1 MIGTMSG
8 TLPGDVD
15 RMTLSMSLAVLRRA
29 YRGAAD
35 KAVAHLGLSQAL
47 AYPVVMLGRLGD
59 GVRQGALA
67 HVLAIDDSSLVRL
80 VDQLVDGNLV
90 QRREDAT
97 DRRVRTLFLTEQ
109 GRAMAAEVEA
119 ALAALRDRLYADI
132 ADDDIR
138 TCLKVFAVLEQRL
151 GCVTPDISFMGPR
164 SAPEGEATAP

>member
-1 MIGTMSG
+1 MIEALSG

-29 YRGAAD
+29 YRSAAD

-59 GVRQGALA
+59 GVRQGAVA

-80 VDQLVDGNLV
+80 VDQLVEDGLV
-90 QRREDAT
+90 ERREDRT
-97 DRRVRTLFLTEQ
+97 DRRARSLFLTER
-109 GRAMAAEVEA
+109 GHAMAAQVEA

-132 ADDDIR
+132 ADADIR
-138 TCLKVFAVLEQRL
+138 ACLKVFAVLEQRL
-151 GCVTPDISFMGPR
+151 GCATPDISHLGAR
-164 SAPEGEATAP
+164 IAPEGGATAP